1 MRGVALALLLGLLA
15 APALAQTESSP
26 GVGPVGPTGLPGA
39 PGPKGDKGD
48 KGDVGPAGSQG
59 PAGPVGAN
67 GSVGPA
73 GAKGDPGQQGPVG
86 PAGPVGAAGA
96 VGATGPQGP
105 KGDAGPAGA
114 QGPQGPVGATG
125 AQGPAGP
132 KAAIFICNTTVSESF
147 TLLGVSAGIRARD
160 GVSCPGALV
169 TDQLL
174 PIPTNSAAMT
184 NGYAVHHAFP
194 TAANTLRVIL
204 QVPAITIGGSYS
216 IPVAIY
222 AVNR

>member
-1 MRGVALALLLGLLA
+1 MRPAALALLLGLLA

-26 GVGPVGPTGLPGA
+26 GVGPAGPQGGQ
-39 PGPKGDKGD
+39 GPKGDKGD
-48 KGDVGPAGSQG
+48 AGLVGAPGPAGPAGS
-59 PAGPVGAN
+59 VGAR
-67 GSVGPA
+67 GADGGVGPMGPP
-73 GAKGDPGQQGPVG
+73 GAQGSQGNVG
-86 PAGPVGAAGA
+86 PT
-96 VGATGPQGP
+96 GATGPQGA
-105 KGDAGPAGA
+105 AGPQGPTGPA
-114 QGPQGPVGATG
+114 GPQGPVG
-125 AQGPAGP
+125 P
-132 KAAIFICNTTVSESF
+132 KAAIFVCNTTVAESF

-160 GVSCPGALV
+160 GISCPGALV

-174 PIPTNSAAMT
+174 PIPTNSNAMT

-216 IPVAIY
+216 IPVAVY